1 MGTEINERQQ
11 AEPDGHL
18 SRDTIF
24 STLSNQRR
32 RYVIHYLKQHPEQV
46 RIRDLAEQIAA
57 WENGIEINE
66 LTYKQRKRVYT
77 SLHQT
82 HLPKMDD
89 CGIVEYDRDRGHIT
103 LTPTS
108 AELDVYLEVVPKDEL
123 PWSEFYLGLSAVS
136 LGIVLVVWAGI
147 VPTGVIPPLGYAAL
161 IAVVFGVAAG
171 VHTYLTRQSAL
182 GGANAPV
189 EKGANTVAKQPTLAE
204 RAAKNGDSSQS
215 VAEESRQTVKATSDE
230 TD

>member
-1 MGTEINERQQ
+1 MGPYSQELLPAEDGER
-11 AEPDGHL
+11 L

-24 STLSNQRR
+24 TTLSNQRR

-57 WENGIEINE
+57 WENGVDIAE

-89 CGIVEYDRDRGHIT
+89 CGIVDYDRDRGHIT
-103 LTPTS
+103 LTPKST
-108 AELDVYLEVVPKDEL
+108 ELDMYLEVVSKDDL
-123 PWSEFYLGLSAVS
+123 PWSEFYLGLSAAALALVF
-136 LGIVLVVWAGI
+136 VVWAGI
-147 VPTGVIPPLGYAAL
+147 LPVGVLPPLGYAAL

-171 VHTYLTRQSAL
+171 VHTYLNRQAAL
-182 GGANAPV
+182 GGGDTPV
-189 EKGANTVAKQPTLAE
+189 EVGSNAETTPPTPTGRTDTGEASDP
-204 RAAKNGDSSQS
+204 KNR
-215 VAEESRQTVKATSDE
+215 EEQTMVTATADE
-230 TD
+230 TDS